1 MEYEEKIQQI
11 LKSSLSLGHKIQNV
25 LEVYGMENRQARRA
39 ARVIAAAVEQ
49 HLKLLGNIFTENGH
63 SECAKALLFE
73 AANLTS

>member
-11 LKSSLSLGHKIQNV
+11 LTSSLALGHKIQYV
-25 LEVYGMENRQARRA
+25 LEAYGMENRQARRA

-63 SECAKALLFE
+63 SRVCKSALVRG
-73 AANLTS
+73 S